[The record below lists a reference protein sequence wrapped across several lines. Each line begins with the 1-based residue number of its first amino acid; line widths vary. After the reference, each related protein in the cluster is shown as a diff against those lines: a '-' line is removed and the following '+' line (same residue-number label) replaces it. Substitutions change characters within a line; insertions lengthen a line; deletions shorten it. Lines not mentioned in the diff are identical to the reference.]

1 MCSVLFSVP
10 KTAADPTGPEPT
22 GSTIEPEITLEDIEN
37 NTNVEITPIP
47 TSPPSTT
54 SSDDGILGAGLLAIV
69 LAAIALLIVV
79 LVGVSVLVC
88 CIGCTWRARKKCP
101 PASED
106 VHHYDGIDSHGLYTE
121 TAPSTLATDRDQVS
135 NIILGSL
142 DPHALVNEEEVYY
155 SSNQT
160 SLSEGAAS
168 GRPQEYP
175 TCVHTGR
182 LKMTNNVAY
191 WNRNE
196 LEDSGDYI

>member
-22 GSTIEPEITLEDIEN
+22 GSTEDPEITLEDIEN
-37 NTNVEITPIP
+37 NTNVEITPTP
-47 TSPPSTT
+47 TLPP
-54 SSDDGILGAGLLAIV
+54 SSDDGILGAGLLGIV
-69 LAAIALLIVV
+69 LAAVALLIVV
-79 LVGVSVLVC
+79 LIGVSVLVC
-88 CIGCTWRARKKCP
+88 CIVCTWRARKKCP

-106 VHHYDGIDSHGLYTE
+106 VQNYDGIDSHGLYTE
-121 TAPSTLATDRDQVS
+121 TASRTLATDRDQVS

-160 SLSEGAAS
+160 SLSEEAAS
-168 GRPQEYP
+168 GRPQEYL
-175 TCVHTGR
+175 TCVDTGR

-191 WNRNE
+191 WNHKE
-196 LEDSGDYI
+196 LEDSGEYI

>member
-10 KTAADPTGPEPT
+10 KTAAAPTGPEPT
-22 GSTIEPEITLEDIEN
+22 GPEPTESTEDPEITLEDIEN
-37 NTNVEITPIP
+37 NTNVEITPTP
-47 TSPPSTT
+47 TLPPSTT
-54 SSDDGILGAGLLAIV
+54 SSDDDILGAGLLAIV

-79 LVGVSVLVC
+79 FVGVSVLVC
-88 CIGCTWRARKKCP
+88 CIVCTWRARKKCP

-106 VHHYDGIDSHGLYTE
+106 GIDSHGLYTE
-121 TAPSTLATDRDQVS
+121 TASSTLATDRDQVS

-168 GRPQEYP
+168 GRPQEYL
-175 TCVHTGR
+175 HTGR

-191 WNRNE
+191 WNRKE